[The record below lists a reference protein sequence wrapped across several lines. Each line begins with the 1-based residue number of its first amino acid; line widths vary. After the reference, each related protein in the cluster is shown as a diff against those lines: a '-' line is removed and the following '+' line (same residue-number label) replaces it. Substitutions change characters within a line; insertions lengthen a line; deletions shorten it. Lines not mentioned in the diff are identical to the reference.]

1 MRSVKDAISPEQL
14 KGVYKIDCSCGK
26 SYIGETGRS
35 LQKRLKE
42 HGVDIKHERLR
53 TSALA
58 ERSSK
63 TKHQVCLEDA
73 KIIAREDHYYR
84 RKVREA
90 LEIKKH
96 PKNLN
101 RDGGYEISDS
111 WRPLLRQICSSRTH
125 SSQV

>member
-1 MRSVKDAISPEQL
+1 M
-14 KGVYKIDCSCGK
+14 YKIDFSCGK

-35 LQKRLKE
+35 LQKSLKE
-42 HGVDIKHERLR
+42 HGADIKHERLR

-58 ERSSK
+58 EHSSK
-63 TKHQVCLEDA
+63 TKHQVRLEDA

-111 WRPLLRQICSSRTH
+111 WRPLLRQICSSRAH